1 MLKYIC
7 HFQCSVDTVNMLKK
21 WKKNIIAYQG
31 ATYIW
36 CLAVDG
42 TRTGCLA
49 TVDWMDN
56 YIPTENNKCDYLDL
70 FGT

>member
-1 MLKYIC
+1 MPFSVFSGYRKYG
-7 HFQCSVDTVNMLKK
+7 KK
-21 WKKNIIAYQG
+21 KKKKNIIAYQG

-56 YIPTENNKCDYLDL
+56 YIPTENNKCDYLDS